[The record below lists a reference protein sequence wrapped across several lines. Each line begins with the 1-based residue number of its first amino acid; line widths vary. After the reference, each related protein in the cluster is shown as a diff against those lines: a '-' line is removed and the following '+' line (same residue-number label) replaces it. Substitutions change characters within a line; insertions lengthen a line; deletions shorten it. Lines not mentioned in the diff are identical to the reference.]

1 VKASQG
7 KIVMGAAIVIALLF
21 LIGKGVAGSLNRM
34 THAMKV
40 LAECSSDIEIPAFD

>member
-1 VKASQG
+1 
-7 KIVMGAAIVIALLF
+7 

-40 LAECSSDIEIPAFD
+40 LAECSSDIEIPAFDKVNELVQMSAVVSIFKDNMV